1 MTKLMRGASAE
12 SLETLTRALDDT
24 VRGGTDG
31 AGLGQELFAVAA
43 MLHGEA
49 SLRRVLTDLS
59 RTAESKSELAR
70 GLLAGK
76 VAPATAELVATGA
89 AQRWASTRDLP
100 EALEQIGVVAVVK
113 GAENA
118 GQADQLEDELF
129 SFTRLVAEN
138 PSLRDALSDPARST
152 ADKRGL
158 LHGLLAD
165 KLSGPALMLIDQAL
179 AGSHRSVQVA
189 VEQYQKIAA
198 AHRDRLVAE
207 VRVAKPL
214 AQGDQ
219 ERLTRALAAQY
230 GRQVKLNT
238 IVDPEVIGG
247 IRVEIGDDVI
257 DGTVASRLDDARR
270 SLAG

>member
-12 SLETLTRALDDT
+12 SLEDLTRALDDT
-24 VRGGTDG
+24 MRGGADG
-31 AGLGQELFAVAA
+31 AALGQELFAVAA
-43 MLHGEA
+43 MLHGEG

-59 RTAESKSELAR
+59 RTAESKAELAR

-76 VAPATAELVATGA
+76 VGPVTADLVATGA
-89 AQRWASTRDLP
+89 SLRWASTRDLP
-100 EALEQIGVVAVVK
+100 EALEQTGVVAVVK

-118 GQADQLEDELF
+118 GQADQMEDELF

-138 PSLRDALSDPARST
+138 PSLRDALSDPARSL
-152 ADKRGL
+152 ADKRDL

-165 KLSGPALMLIDQAL
+165 KVTAPTLLLVDQAL
-179 AGSHRSVQVA
+179 AGSYRSVQVA

-207 VRVAKPL
+207 VRVAQPL
-214 AQGDQ
+214 SQGEQ
-219 ERLTRALAAQY
+219 ERLTAALASQY
-230 GRQVKLNT
+230 GRQVKLNMV
-238 IVDPEVIGG
+238 VDPEVIGG

-257 DGTVASRLDDARR
+257 DGTVANRLDDARR